1 MHPVANTLVQLQE
14 LLLIRDES
22 KISSGS
28 TKLDKL
34 DKSVEAMSAELPH
47 ETCVLFKKL
56 HKKDPS
62 FIVPGL
68 I

>member
-22 KISSGS
+22 KISSGT

-34 DKSVEAMSAELPH
+34 DKSVEAMSAELPR
-47 ETCVLFKKL
+47 ETCVCHDLTL
-56 HKKDPS
+56 SHAHTG
-62 FIVPGL
+62 ITCV
-68 I
+68 